1 MSSPGPL
8 SSGRRAVWTTLV
20 QAETFTCV
28 CTRPLARQAR
38 VRGGEQRGLLSL
50 CHHAPAQCSRSLRI
64 RHSKLVFQVVM
75 KMYLSRG
82 ETRTYFISH
91 FVSLIY
97 NFQIF
102 RHMVCEP
109 PSALPLGPTNR
120 CHLLPT
126 LNIKFTELLH
136 CAAPHGLHG
145 VKGIQAPKQDHLQ
158 RIKPHVLKTVTSTE
172 SGLRA

>member
-1 MSSPGPL
+1 MQDLGGSSEIHLLRTDYTTGMSSPGPL

-38 VRGGEQRGLLSL
+38 VRGGEQRGLLSP
-50 CHHAPAQCSRSLRI
+50 CHRAPAQCSRSLRI

-126 LNIKFTELLH
+126 LNIKCLLSSFT
-136 CAAPHGLHG
+136 
-145 VKGIQAPKQDHLQ
+145 
-158 RIKPHVLKTVTSTE
+158 VLRPTDSM
-172 SGLRA
+172 G